1 MVKGLL
7 HVTTE
12 SNALHPRSNV
22 QQFKVHMLPRRR
34 PELLRWHADAELAV
48 SEDVMTAQVTWKAEK
63 VTCGSR

>member
-12 SNALHPRSNV
+12 LDALHRRSNV

-48 SEDVMTAQVTWKAEK
+48 SEDVMTAQVT
-63 VTCGSR
+63 